1 MSTFTQLG
9 DRYSVGQVIG
19 RGGMAEVYEGTD
31 RRLNRKVAIK
41 VLRPDL
47 ARDPM
52 FQERFR
58 REAQSAAGLN
68 HPNIVAIYD
77 TGEDL
82 IEDGASQVSVPYIV
96 MEFVD
101 GVTLRQMLTNGPRIL
116 PERALEVVAG
126 VLAALDYSHR
136 HGIVHRDIK
145 PANIMINAFGDAKV
159 MDFGIARA
167 MSDAATSVT
176 ATSAV
181 MGTAQYLSPEQ
192 ARGEIVD
199 TRSDIYSTGCVL
211 YELLVGKPPFN
222 GESPVSIAY
231 QHVNEPAKA
240 PSVIDPSI
248 PSTLDAISL
257 SALAKDPNARYQS
270 AADMRS
276 DVERAIAGMPI
287 TARAPL
293 TLNQDP
299 ADYLTTALPIFQSG
313 GVQVATAPPKNVTG
327 IRWAAISL
335 ATIIA
340 AALLFFIGDKLF
352 PAGAST
358 VTVPNLKTKTVE
370 EASAAL
376 AAVGLILGEQTP
388 QADNNVPKG
397 EIIGQ
402 DPASGELLETGQA
415 VNVIVSAGKDQTG
428 VPNLVGLISIE
439 AAKLELEKAQL
450 VLGRVTPV
458 ESDKPSGTVLEQD
471 LAANTLVDIGTLVS
485 ISVSNGKAPVP
496 SVVGL
501 SQTDAINALLNAG
514 FLVQVLIQ
522 ENGDVAPGTVFSQT
536 PAANELTL
544 EGTTVTITVAGAPGL
559 IICPNG
565 TTIPSNQT
573 CPVVVPSPTPTPT
586 VTPTPTPSP
595 SPTSTST
602 PAP

>member
-9 DRYSVGQVIG
+9 DRYDVGQVIG

-82 IEDGASQVSVPYIV
+82 ITTGESQVSVPYIV

-145 PANIMINAFGDAKV
+145 PANIMINAHGDAKV

-167 MSDAATSVT
+167 MSDAATSMT

-199 TRSDIYSTGCVL
+199 ARSDIYSTGCVL

-222 GESPVSIAY
+222 GDSPVSIAY

-240 PSVIDPSI
+240 PSSVDPSI

-257 SALAKDPNARYQS
+257 SALVKDPNGRYQS

-287 TARAPL
+287 TARVPIAL
-293 TLNQDP
+293 LQDP
-299 ADYLTTALPIFQSG
+299 ADMSTTALPIFKTEAVQNVAVPEKKSG
-313 GVQVATAPPKNVTG
+313 GLK
-327 IRWAAISL
+327 WLAITL
-335 ATIIA
+335 ATIAA
-340 AALLFFIGDKLF
+340 AALLFFIGDKIF
-352 PAGAST
+352 PAGANT
-358 VTVPNLKTKTVE
+358 VTVPNLKAKTVE
-370 EASAAL
+370 EASTAL
-376 AAVGLILGEQTP
+376 SAVGLILGEETP
-388 QADNNVPKG
+388 QADNNIPKG

-402 DPASGELLETGQA
+402 DPASGELIEVGQA
-415 VNVIVSAGKDQTG
+415 VNVIVSAGKDQTS
-428 VPNLVGLISIE
+428 VPSLVGLISKE
-439 AAKLELEKAQL
+439 AAKVELEKAQL
-450 VLGRVTPV
+450 VLGRVTPI
-458 ESDKPSGTVLEQD
+458 ESDKPAGTVIEQD
-471 LAANTLVDIGTLVS
+471 IEANTKVDIGTLVS
-485 ISVSNGKAPVP
+485 ITISNGKAPVP
-496 SVVGL
+496 NVVGL
-501 SQTDAINALLNAG
+501 TETDAKNALLNAG
-514 FLVQVLIQ
+514 FLVTVITK
-522 ENGDVAPGTVFSQT
+522 GDGTVALGTVLSQT
-536 PAANELTL
+536 PNAAELAI
-544 EGTTVTITVAGAPGL
+544 EGTTVTITVAGTPAP
-559 IICPNG
+559 IVCPNG
-565 TTIPSNQT
+565 TTVPWNQT
-573 CPVVVPSPTPTPT
+573 CPVAVPTPTPT
-586 VTPTPTPSP
+586 VATVP
-595 SPTSTST
+595 
-602 PAP
+602 

>member
-77 TGEDL
+77 TGEDV

-199 TRSDIYSTGCVL
+199 ARSDIYSTGCVL
-211 YELLVGKPPFN
+211 YELLVGRPPFN

-270 AADMRS
+270 ATDMRS

-287 TARAPL
+287 TAQAPL
-293 TLNQDP
+293 TLHQDP
-299 ADYLTTALPIFQSG
+299 ADDLTTALPIFQSG
-313 GVQVATAPPKNVTG
+313 GVQVATAPQKNVTV
-327 IRWAAISL
+327 IRWVAISL

-340 AALLFFIGDKLF
+340 AALLFFIGDRLF

-376 AAVGLILGEQTP
+376 SAVGLILGEQTP

-428 VPNLVGLISIE
+428 VPNLVGLISVE

-471 LAANTLVDIGTLVS
+471 LAANALVDIGTLVS

-522 ENGDVAPGTVFSQT
+522 ENGDVAPGTVLSQT

-544 EGTTVTITVAGAPGL
+544 KGTTVTITVAGAPGL

-565 TTIPSNQT
+565 TTIPADQT

-586 VTPTPTPSP
+586 PTPTPDP
-595 SPTSTST
+595 TPTST
-602 PAP
+602 PDP

>member
-1 MSTFTQLG
+1 VNTFTQLG
-9 DRYSVGQVIG
+9 DRYEVGQVIG

-82 IEDGASQVSVPYIV
+82 ITSGESQISVPYIV

-145 PANIMINAFGDAKV
+145 PANIMINAHGDAKV

-167 MSDAATSVT
+167 MSDAATSMT

-199 TRSDIYSTGCVL
+199 ARSDIYSTGCVL

-222 GESPVSIAY
+222 GDSPVSIAY

-240 PSVIDPSI
+240 PSSVDPSI

-257 SALAKDPNARYQS
+257 SALVKDPNGRYQS

-287 TARAPL
+287 TARVPISL
-293 TLNQDP
+293 MQDP
-299 ADYLTTALPIFQSG
+299 ADMSTTALPIFRPEPVQSVNTPKKSANG
-313 GVQVATAPPKNVTG
+313 LKWLAITFAT
-327 IRWAAISL
+327 
-335 ATIIA
+335 IA
-340 AALLFFIGDKLF
+340 AAALIFFIGDKIF
-352 PAGAST
+352 PAGANT
-358 VTVPNLKTKTVE
+358 VTVPNLKAKTVE
-370 EASAAL
+370 EASTAL
-376 AAVGLILGEQTP
+376 TAVGLILGEETP
-388 QADNNVPKG
+388 QADNNIPKG

-402 DPASGELLETGQA
+402 DPASGELIEVGQA
-415 VNVIVSAGKDQTG
+415 VNVIVSAGKDQTS
-428 VPNLVGLISIE
+428 VPSLVGLISKE
-439 AAKLELEKAQL
+439 AAKVELEKAQL
-450 VLGRVTPV
+450 VLGRVTPI
-458 ESDKPSGTVLEQD
+458 ESDKPAGTVIEQD
-471 LAANTLVDIGTLVS
+471 IEANTKVDIGTLVS
-485 ISVSNGKAPVP
+485 ITISNGKTPVP
-496 SVVGL
+496 NVVGL
-501 SQTDAINALLNAG
+501 SETAARNTLLNAG
-514 FLVQVLIQ
+514 FLVTVVTK
-522 ENGDVAPGTVFSQT
+522 GDGTVALGTVLSQT
-536 PAANELTL
+536 PGAAELAI
-544 EGTTVTITVAGAPGL
+544 EGTTVTITVAGTPAP
-559 IICPNG
+559 IVCPNG
-565 TTIPSNQT
+565 TTVPWNQT
-573 CPVVVPSPTPTPT
+573 CPTPTPT
-586 VTPTPTPSP
+586 
-595 SPTSTST
+595 STAAAIT
-602 PAP
+602 IVVP

>member
-9 DRYSVGQVIG
+9 DRYDVGQVIG

-82 IEDGASQVSVPYIV
+82 ITSGESQVSVPYIV

-145 PANIMINAFGDAKV
+145 PANIMINANGDAKV

-167 MSDAATSVT
+167 MSDAATSMT

-192 ARGEIVD
+192 ARGETVD
-199 TRSDIYSTGCVL
+199 ARSDIYSTGCVL

-222 GESPVSIAY
+222 GDSPVSIAY

-240 PSVIDPSI
+240 PSSVDPSI

-257 SALAKDPNARYQS
+257 SALVKDPNGRYQS

-287 TARAPL
+287 TARVPISL
-293 TLNQDP
+293 MQDP
-299 ADYLTTALPIFQSG
+299 ADMSTTALPIFKPEAVQS
-313 GVQVATAPPKNVTG
+313 VVAPKKNSSG
-327 IRWAAISL
+327 LKWLAISF
-335 ATIIA
+335 ATIA
-340 AALLFFIGDKLF
+340 AAALIFFIGDKIF
-352 PAGAST
+352 PAGANT
-358 VTVPNLKTKTVE
+358 VTVPNLKAKTVE
-370 EASAAL
+370 EASTAL
-376 AAVGLILGEQTP
+376 TAVGLILGEETP
-388 QADNNVPKG
+388 QADNNIPKG

-402 DPASGELLETGQA
+402 DPASGELIEVGQA
-415 VNVIVSAGKDQTG
+415 VNVIVSAGKDQTS
-428 VPNLVGLISIE
+428 VPSLVGLISKE
-439 AAKLELEKAQL
+439 AAKVELEKAQL
-450 VLGRVTPV
+450 VLGRVTPI
-458 ESDKPSGTVLEQD
+458 ESDKPAGTVIEQD
-471 LAANTLVDIGTLVS
+471 IEANTKVDIGTLVS
-485 ISVSNGKAPVP
+485 ITISNGKAPVP
-496 SVVGL
+496 NVVGL
-501 SQTDAINALLNAG
+501 TETDAKNALLNAG
-514 FLVQVLIQ
+514 FLVTVITK
-522 ENGDVAPGTVFSQT
+522 GDGTVALGTVLSQT
-536 PAANELTL
+536 PGAADLAI
-544 EGTTVTITVAGAPGL
+544 EGTTVTITVAATPAP
-559 IICPNG
+559 IVCPNG
-565 TTIPSNQT
+565 TTVPWNQT
-573 CPVVVPSPTPTPT
+573 CPVPVPTPTPT
-586 VTPTPTPSP
+586 VATVP
-595 SPTSTST
+595 
-602 PAP
+602 

>member
-9 DRYSVGQVIG
+9 DRYTVGQVIG

-376 AAVGLILGEQTP
+376 VAVGLILGEQTP

-522 ENGDVAPGTVFSQT
+522 ENGDVAIGTVLSQT

-595 SPTSTST
+595 TSTST

>member
-9 DRYSVGQVIG
+9 DRYTVGQVIG

-47 ARDPM
+47 ARDPL

-192 ARGEIVD
+192 ARGEVVD
-199 TRSDIYSTGCVL
+199 ARSDIYSTGCVL

-222 GESPVSIAY
+222 GDSPVSIAY

-240 PSVIDPSI
+240 PSSIDPSI

-287 TARAPL
+287 AARAPL

-299 ADYLTTALPIFQSG
+299 SDYATTALPIFQPG
-313 GVQVATAPPKNVTG
+313 GVQIAAKPKSSSSGIKWVAIT
-327 IRWAAISL
+327 L
-335 ATIIA
+335 ATIVA

-358 VTVPNLKTKTVE
+358 VTVPNLKAKTVD

-376 AAVGLILGEQTP
+376 ASVGLILGEQTP

-428 VPNLVGLISIE
+428 VPDLVGLISIE
-439 AAKLELEKAQL
+439 AAKIELEKAQL
-450 VLGRVTPV
+450 VLGRVTPI
-458 ESDKPSGTVLEQD
+458 ESDKPSGTVLDQD
-471 LAANTLVDIGTLVS
+471 IAANTTVEIGTLVS

-496 SVVGL
+496 NVVGL
-501 SQTDAINALLNAG
+501 SEIDATNALLNAG
-514 FLVQVLIQ
+514 FLVQVLVQ
-522 ENGDVAPGTVFSQT
+522 ENAAVAPGTVLSQT
-536 PAANELTL
+536 PAANELAL
-544 EGTTVTITVAGAPGL
+544 EGTTVSITIAGAPGL

-565 TTIPSNQT
+565 TTVPANQT
-573 CPVVVPSPTPTPT
+573 CPVVVPTPTPTPT
-586 VTPTPTPSP
+586 VTASATPTA
-595 SPTSTST
+595 TTT

>member
-9 DRYSVGQVIG
+9 DRYTVGQVIG

-47 ARDPM
+47 AQDPL

-58 REAQSAAGLN
+58 REARSAAGLN

-82 IEDGASQVSVPYIV
+82 IDDGLTQVSVPFIV

-167 MSDAATSVT
+167 MSDAETSVT

-199 TRSDIYSTGCVL
+199 ARSDIYSTGCVL

-222 GESPVSIAY
+222 GDSPVSIAY

-240 PSVIDPSI
+240 PSSIDPSI

-287 TARAPL
+287 TARTPI
-293 TLNQDP
+293 TMNQDP
-299 ADYLTTALPIFQSG
+299 ANYATTALPIFQSG
-313 GVQVATAPPKNVTG
+313 GVQIQTKPKKSASG
-327 IRWAAISL
+327 IKWVAISA
-335 ATIIA
+335 ATVFA
-340 AALLFFIGDKLF
+340 AVSLFFIGGELF
-352 PAGAST
+352 PAGANT
-358 VTVPNLKTKTVE
+358 VTVPNLKGKSVD

-376 AAVGLILGEQTP
+376 VNVGLILGEQTP
-388 QADNNVPKG
+388 QADNDVPKG
-397 EIIGQ
+397 QIIGQ
-402 DPASGELLETGQA
+402 DPASGELLEVGQA
-415 VNVIVSAGKDQTG
+415 VNVIV
-428 VPNLVGLISIE
+428 
-439 AAKLELEKAQL
+439 
-450 VLGRVTPV
+450 
-458 ESDKPSGTVLEQD
+458 
-471 LAANTLVDIGTLVS
+471 
-485 ISVSNGKAPVP
+485 
-496 SVVGL
+496 
-501 SQTDAINALLNAG
+501 
-514 FLVQVLIQ
+514 
-522 ENGDVAPGTVFSQT
+522 
-536 PAANELTL
+536 
-544 EGTTVTITVAGAPGL
+544 
-559 IICPNG
+559 
-565 TTIPSNQT
+565 
-573 CPVVVPSPTPTPT
+573 
-586 VTPTPTPSP
+586 
-595 SPTSTST
+595 
-602 PAP
+602 

>member
-9 DRYSVGQVIG
+9 DRYTVGQVIG

-47 ARDPM
+47 ARDPL

-192 ARGEIVD
+192 ARGEVVD
-199 TRSDIYSTGCVL
+199 ARSDIYSTGCVL

-222 GESPVSIAY
+222 GDSPVSIAY

-240 PSVIDPSI
+240 PSSIDPSI

-287 TARAPL
+287 AARAPL

-299 ADYLTTALPIFQSG
+299 ADYATTALPIFQPG
-313 GVQVATAPPKNVTG
+313 GVQIAAKPKSNSSGIKWVAIT
-327 IRWAAISL
+327 L
-335 ATIIA
+335 ATIVA

-358 VTVPNLKTKTVE
+358 VTVPNLKAKTVD

-376 AAVGLILGEQTP
+376 ASVGLILGEQTP

-428 VPNLVGLISIE
+428 VPDLVGLISIE
-439 AAKLELEKAQL
+439 AAKIELEKAQL
-450 VLGRVTPV
+450 VLGRVTPI
-458 ESDKPSGTVLEQD
+458 ESDKPSGTVLDQD
-471 LAANTLVDIGTLVS
+471 IAANTTVEIGTLVS

-496 SVVGL
+496 NVVGL
-501 SQTDAINALLNAG
+501 SEIDATNALLNAG
-514 FLVQVLIQ
+514 FLVQVLVQ
-522 ENGDVAPGTVFSQT
+522 ENAAVAPGTVLSQT
-536 PAANELTL
+536 PAANELAL
-544 EGTTVTITVAGAPGL
+544 EGTTVSITIAGAPGL

-565 TTIPSNQT
+565 TTVPANQT
-573 CPVVVPSPTPTPT
+573 CPVVVPTPTPTPT
-586 VTPTPTPSP
+586 ATATATPTAT
-595 SPTSTST
+595 TT